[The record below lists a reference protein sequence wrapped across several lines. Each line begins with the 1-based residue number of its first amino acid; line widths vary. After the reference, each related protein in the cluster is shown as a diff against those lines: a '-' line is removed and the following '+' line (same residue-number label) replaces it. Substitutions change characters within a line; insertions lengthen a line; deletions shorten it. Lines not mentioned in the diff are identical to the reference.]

1 MDSIGIPSSVIS
13 IGNKAF
19 DGCDKL
25 TSIVIPD
32 SVTSIGKGAFC
43 GCVKLDDVSQNDI
56 ILRFGDEVFEP
67 CPIELL
73 INWAECD
80 LDQTSEDL
88 ELDDTM
94 EL

>member
-1 MDSIGIPSSVIS
+1 MYNTDNQLIIDT
-13 IGNKAF
+13 K
-19 DGCDKL
+19 
-25 TSIVIPD
+25 T
-32 SVTSIGKGAFC
+32 
-43 GCVKLDDVSQNDI
+43 VKLDDVSQNDI

>member
-1 MDSIGIPSSVIS
+1 MMFP
-13 IGNKAF
+13 
-19 DGCDKL
+19 
-25 TSIVIPD
+25 P
-32 SVTSIGKGAFC
+32 
-43 GCVKLDDVSQNDI
+43 NDI

>member
-1 MDSIGIPSSVIS
+1 MYYTDNQLII
-13 IGNKAF
+13 
-19 DGCDKL
+19 D
-25 TSIVIPD
+25 TE
-32 SVTSIGKGAFC
+32 T
-43 GCVKLDDVSQNDI
+43 VKLDDVSQNDI

-73 INWAECD
+73 INWVEYD

-88 ELDDTM
+88 GLDDTM